1 MNTSIPAFR
10 VSAQR
15 IQRTVSIVDRIR
27 ETVQQVFIGKE
38 KIVDLLLVGFFSGL
52 HVLIED
58 VPGVGK
64 TTMAKSLAASVNL
77 DFARIQF
84 TPDLLPGDITGVTVW
99 DQTKKAFVYKEG
111 AIMHQ
116 FILADEIN
124 RASPRTQS
132 SLLEAMQE
140 ETDRESKSSAH
151 RNPVTGAGVTPD
163 GSPATVT
170 GHSSH
175 AWAEVWIEG
184 AGWVQWEATH
194 ALDRRSYADVEDG
207 LMYEFGME
215 LDRETSRQIEAVLGS
230 EVRDRP
236 PETAGMDREDID
248 GFTLGAL
255 QFLLGMIVVIGLLWA
270 VHRLHLLRMR
280 SLGVMTHGMG
290 REIRFRCRTRGL
302 VRHLCRLGIPPPTE
316 YGWENWAR
324 AVQLHYPN
332 YSEAVK
338 EYCDIL
344 CAYVY
349 GGQAL
354 DPSWIDSWNRLQN
367 ITVSQEHS

>member
-1 MNTSIPAFR
+1 MLWDEKAAYPR
-10 VSAQR
+10 ERSALPSRDLGEQAPNKAITTAAAPSHR
-15 IQRTVSIVDRIR
+15 PPNKNRRVDRIR

-99 DQTKKAFVYKEG
+99 DQTEKAFVYKEG

-184 AGWVQWEATH
+184 
-194 ALDRRSYADVEDG
+194 
-207 LMYEFGME
+207 
-215 LDRETSRQIEAVLGS
+215 
-230 EVRDRP
+230 
-236 PETAGMDREDID
+236 
-248 GFTLGAL
+248 
-255 QFLLGMIVVIGLLWA
+255 
-270 VHRLHLLRMR
+270 
-280 SLGVMTHGMG
+280 
-290 REIRFRCRTRGL
+290 L

-367 ITVSQEHS
+367 ITVSQEHP